1 MLYNTSEAPLG
12 AILLAVLQMN
22 DIEESLF
29 QTLNEIV
36 EKKDM
41 RVVNINISGLAKSPS
56 IQIIIDSIQGVSLD
70 DCSFVSKLTDDIIK
84 VNGYYSDDY
93 NLEVSSPGINRQLFS
108 LDDFRLY
115 KNSMV
120 KIKLKKPINN
130 RKNILGIIKVIKNE
144 NIILDVDQ
152 EEIKIDFKNIKKAN
166 IKEI

>member
-29 QTLNEIV
+29 QALNEIV

-41 RVVNINISGLAKSPS
+41 RVININISGLAKSPS

-70 DCSFVSKLTDDIIK
+70 DCSFVSKLTNDIIK

-93 NLEVSSPGINRQLFS
+93 NLEVSSPGVNRQLFS

-115 KNSMV
+115 ENSMV

-130 RKNILGIIKVIKNE
+130 QKNILGIIKVIKSE
-144 NIILDVDQ
+144 NIIVDMGE
-152 EEIKIDFKNIKKAN
+152 EEIEIEFKNIKKAN

>member
-29 QTLNEIV
+29 QALNEII

-41 RVVNINISGLAKSPS
+41 RVVNISISGLAKSPS

-144 NIILDVDQ
+144 NIILDADQ
-152 EEIKIDFKNIKKAN
+152 EEITIDFKNIKKAN

>member
-29 QTLNEIV
+29 QALNEIV
-36 EKKDM
+36 EQKDM
-41 RVVNINISGLAKSPS
+41 RVVNINISSVAKSPN

-70 DCSFVSKLTDDIIK
+70 DCSFVSKLTNDIIK

>member
-1 MLYNTSEAPLG
+1 
-12 AILLAVLQMN
+12 
-22 DIEESLF
+22 
-29 QTLNEIV
+29 
-36 EKKDM
+36 M
-41 RVVNINISGLAKSPS
+41 RVVNISISGLAKSPS

-144 NIILDVDQ
+144 NIILDADQ

>member
-29 QTLNEIV
+29 QALNEIV

-41 RVVNINISGLAKSPS
+41 RVVNISISGLAKSPS

-144 NIILDVDQ
+144 NIILDADQ

>member
-1 MLYNTSEAPLG
+1 LLYNTSEAPLG

-29 QTLNEIV
+29 QALNEIV

-41 RVVNINISGLAKSPS
+41 RVVNISISGLAKSPS

>member
-1 MLYNTSEAPLG
+1 MLYNTPEAPLG

-29 QTLNEIV
+29 QALNEIV

-41 RVVNINISGLAKSPS
+41 RVVNISISGLAKSPS

>member
-29 QTLNEIV
+29 QALNEIV

-41 RVVNINISGLAKSPS
+41 RVVNISISGLAKSPS

>member
-1 MLYNTSEAPLG
+1 LLYNTSEAPLG

-29 QTLNEIV
+29 QALNEIV

-41 RVVNINISGLAKSPS
+41 RVVNISISGLAKSPS

-108 LDDFRLY
+108 LDDFLLY

>member
-29 QTLNEIV
+29 QALNEIV

-41 RVVNINISGLAKSPS
+41 RVVNISISGLAKSPS

-130 RKNILGIIKVIKNE
+130 RKNILGAIKVIKNE

-152 EEIKIDFKNIKKAN
+152 EEIEIDFKNIKKAN

>member
-1 MLYNTSEAPLG
+1 LLYNTSEAPLG

-29 QTLNEIV
+29 QALNEIV

-41 RVVNINISGLAKSPS
+41 RVVNISISGLAKSPS

-144 NIILDVDQ
+144 NIILDADQ

>member
-1 MLYNTSEAPLG
+1 MLFRSAPLG

-29 QTLNEIV
+29 QALNEIV

-41 RVVNINISGLAKSPS
+41 RVVNINISSVAKSPN

-70 DCSFVSKLTDDIIK
+70 DCSFVSKVTDDIIK
-84 VNGYYSDDY
+84 VNGYYNDDY
-93 NLEVSSPGINRQLFS
+93 NLEVSSPGINRQLFT

-120 KIKLKKPINN
+120 KIKLKKSVNN
-130 RKNILGIIKVIKNE
+130 QKNILGKIKNIKIE
-144 NIILDVDQ
+144 NIIIDMGQ
-152 EEIKIDFKNIKKAN
+152 EEIEIEFKNIKKAN

>member
-1 MLYNTSEAPLG
+1 
-12 AILLAVLQMN
+12 
-22 DIEESLF
+22 
-29 QTLNEIV
+29 LNEII

-41 RVVNINISGLAKSPS
+41 RVVNISISGLAKSPS

-144 NIILDVDQ
+144 NIILDADQ

>member
-1 MLYNTSEAPLG
+1 
-12 AILLAVLQMN
+12 MN
-22 DIEESLF
+22 DIEENLF
-29 QTLNEIV
+29 QALNEIV

-41 RVVNINISGLAKSPS
+41 RVVNISISGLAKSPS

>member
-12 AILLAVLQMN
+12 AILLAILKMN

-29 QTLNEIV
+29 QALNEIV

-70 DCSFVSKLTDDIIK
+70 DCSFVSKVTDDIIK
-84 VNGYYSDDY
+84 VNGYYNDDY
-93 NLEVSSPGINRQLFS
+93 NLEVSSPGINRQLFT

-115 KNSMV
+115 ENSMV

-130 RKNILGIIKVIKNE
+130 RKNILGIIKFIKSE
-144 NIILDVDQ
+144 NIIVDMDE
-152 EEIKIDFKNIKKAN
+152 EEIEIEFKNIKKAN

>member
-29 QTLNEIV
+29 QALNEIV

-41 RVVNINISGLAKSPS
+41 RVVNISIGGLAKSPS

-70 DCSFVSKLTDDIIK
+70 DCSFVSKVTDDIIK
-84 VNGYYSDDY
+84 VNGYYDDDY
-93 NLEVSSPGINRQLFS
+93 NLEVSSPGINRQLFT

-120 KIKLKKPINN
+120 KIKLKKSVNN
-130 RKNILGIIKVIKNE
+130 QKNILGKIKNIKIE
-144 NIILDVDQ
+144 NIIIDMGQ
-152 EEIKIDFKNIKKAN
+152 EEIEIEFKNIKKAN

>member
-1 MLYNTSEAPLG
+1 LLYNTSEAPLG

-29 QTLNEIV
+29 QALNEIV

-41 RVVNINISGLAKSPS
+41 RVVNISIGGLTKRPS

-70 DCSFVSKLTDDIIK
+70 DCSFVSKVTDDIIK
-84 VNGYYSDDY
+84 VNGYYDDDY
-93 NLEVSSPGINRQLFS
+93 NLEVSSPGINRQLFT

-120 KIKLKKPINN
+120 KIKLKKSVNKQ
-130 RKNILGIIKVIKNE
+130 KNILGKIKNIKIE
-144 NIILDVDQ
+144 NIIIDIGQ
-152 EEIKIDFKNIKKAN
+152 EEIEIEFKNIKKAN

>member
-12 AILLAVLQMN
+12 AILLAILKMN

-29 QTLNEIV
+29 QALNEIV

-41 RVVNINISGLAKSPS
+41 RVVNINISGVAKSPS
-56 IQIIIDSIQGVSLD
+56 IQIIVDSIQGVSLD
-70 DCSFVSKLTDDIIK
+70 DCSFVSKLTNDIIK
-84 VNGYYSDDY
+84 VNGYYNDDY
-93 NLEVSSPGINRQLFS
+93 NLEVSSPGVNRQLFS

-115 KNSMV
+115 ENSMV

-130 RKNILGIIKVIKNE
+130 RKNILGIIKVIKSE
-144 NIILDVDQ
+144 NIIVDIDE
-152 EEIKIDFKNIKKAN
+152 EEIEIEFKNIKKAN

>member
-1 MLYNTSEAPLG
+1 
-12 AILLAVLQMN
+12 MN

-29 QTLNEIV
+29 QALNEIV

-115 KNSMV
+115 ESSMV

-130 RKNILGIIKVIKNE
+130 RKNILGMIKAIKSE
-144 NIILDVDQ
+144 NIIVDMNE
-152 EEIKIDFKNIKKAN
+152 EEIEIEFKNIKKAN
-166 IKEI
+166 IKEV

>member
-1 MLYNTSEAPLG
+1 MY
-12 AILLAVLQMN
+12 

-29 QTLNEIV
+29 QALNEIV

-84 VNGYYSDDY
+84 VKGYYSDDY
-93 NLEVSSPGINRQLFS
+93 NLEVSSPGVNRQLFS

-115 KNSMV
+115 ENSMV

-130 RKNILGIIKVIKNE
+130 RKNILGIIKVIKSE
-144 NIILDVDQ
+144 NIIVDIDE
-152 EEIKIDFKNIKKAN
+152 EEIEIEFKNIKKAN

>member
-1 MLYNTSEAPLG
+1 LLYNTSEAPLG

-29 QTLNEIV
+29 QALNEIV

-41 RVVNINISGLAKSPS
+41 RVVNISISGLAKSPS

-144 NIILDVDQ
+144 NIILDADQ
-152 EEIKIDFKNIKKAN
+152 EEITIDFKNIKKAN

>member
-1 MLYNTSEAPLG
+1 LLYNTSEAPLG

-29 QTLNEIV
+29 QALNEII

-41 RVVNINISGLAKSPS
+41 RVVNISISGLAKSPS

>member
-29 QTLNEIV
+29 QALNEIV

-41 RVVNINISGLAKSPS
+41 RVVNISISGLAKSPS

-144 NIILDVDQ
+144 NIILDADQ
-152 EEIKIDFKNIKKAN
+152 EEITIDFKNIKKAN

>member
-1 MLYNTSEAPLG
+1 
-12 AILLAVLQMN
+12 
-22 DIEESLF
+22 
-29 QTLNEIV
+29 LNEIV

-41 RVVNINISGLAKSPS
+41 RVVNISISGLAKSPS

-108 LDDFRLY
+108 LDDFLLY

>member
-12 AILLAVLQMN
+12 AILLAILKMN

-29 QTLNEIV
+29 QALNEIV

-84 VNGYYSDDY
+84 VKGYYSDDY
-93 NLEVSSPGINRQLFS
+93 NLEVSSPGVNRQLFS

-115 KNSMV
+115 ENSMV

-130 RKNILGIIKVIKNE
+130 QKNILGIIKVIKSE
-144 NIILDVDQ
+144 NIIVDMGE
-152 EEIKIDFKNIKKAN
+152 EEIEIEFKNIKKAN